1 MKKAII
7 IGGTSGIGYGL
18 AKILLDNNY
27 KVAITG
33 IQKKLIQEIQNNQQ
47 PNLHVTYLD
56 CKKNNS
62 SLVIPELINWLG
74 GLDLLVFSAGI
85 GNLNKDLGFKVE
97 NEANLLNV
105 NGFTE
110 ISDWSYRYFMEQG
123 YGHYVAITSL
133 SGIFGSRV
141 APAYHAAKAYQIS
154 YLEGL
159 RQKAKKSKQPVY
171 ITDVRPGFVDTPIT
185 EGKKTFWSASAEK
198 AGRQIFRLIL
208 RKKSVGYVSKRWGAV
223 AGLIKTFPRFL
234 RNRM

>member
-18 AKILLDNNY
+18 ANVLLANNY

-33 IQKKLIQEIQNNQQ
+33 VQQNIIDDLLTSEQEYLN
-47 PNLHVTYLD
+47 VSYLD
-56 CKKNNS
+56 CKKKNA
-62 SLVIPELINWLG
+62 SLAINELIEWLG

-85 GNLNKDLGFKVE
+85 GNLNKDLGYQVE

-105 NGFTE
+105 LGFTE
-110 ISDWSYRYFMEQG
+110 ISDWCYRYFLKQG
-123 YGHYVAITSL
+123 FGHYVAISSL

-159 RQKAKKSKQPVY
+159 KQKANKSGKPIY

-198 AGRQIFRLIL
+198 AGKQIYNLIC
-208 RKKSVGYVSKRWGAV
+208 RKKSVGYVSRRWRIIAC
-223 AGLIKTFPRFL
+223 LIKTIPRCIMD
-234 RNRM
+234 RI

>member
-18 AKILLDNNY
+18 ANVLLANNY

-33 IQKKLIQEIQNNQQ
+33 VQQNIIDDLLANEQEY
-47 PNLHVTYLD
+47 LKVSYLD
-56 CKKNNS
+56 CKKKNT
-62 SLVIPELINWLG
+62 SLAINELIEWLG

-85 GNLNKDLGFKVE
+85 GNLNKDLGYQVE

-105 NGFTE
+105 LGFTE
-110 ISDWSYRYFMEQG
+110 ISDWCYRYFLKQG
-123 YGHYVAITSL
+123 FGHYVAISSL

-159 RQKAKKSKQPVY
+159 KQKANKSGKPIY

-198 AGRQIFRLIL
+198 AGKQIYNLIC
-208 RKKSVGYVSKRWGAV
+208 RKKSVGYVSRRWRIIAC
-223 AGLIKTFPRFL
+223 LIKTIPRCIMD
-234 RNRM
+234 RI